1 MPNRCY
7 VGNLPYTATREDV
20 ESFFAPRK
28 LTDVKFIIDRDTSRP
43 KGFCFVEL
51 ESEQEMRSAISDL
64 DQTEMGGRQIKVSE
78 ALERQRGGGGGGG
91 GGGRGDDRGRDN
103 RGGNG
108 GGGNGG
114 NRNGGGGSR
123 NQRGRDGQD
132 GGDYGWQK

>member
-7 VGNLPYTATREDV
+7 VGNLPYTATRQDV
-20 ESFFAPRK
+20 ETFFAPRK
-28 LTDVKFIIDRDTSRP
+28 LLDVKFISDRDTGKP

-91 GGGRGDDRGRDN
+91 GRGDDRGRDN
-103 RGGNG
+103 RS
-108 GGGNGG
+108 GNGG